1 MNSDK
6 MITLS
11 KEKETLLVPLY
22 GKAIDNHK
30 KRPILYDVKAEEM
43 VRDID
48 YDFKSL
54 KIPGK
59 TSLMMCLRAKLID
72 NFTKDFLKGKGNTV
86 VIHLGCGLDS
96 RCFRINSQ
104 YSKWFDLDFEDVIC
118 IRKEFFQESEKYQMI
133 TSSVTQP
140 EWIEKIPNGF
150 DNYLVIA
157 EGLFMYLK
165 EDEIKTLL
173 ARVKDRV
180 GNFTLIFDAFSVYTA
195 KKVMNHPSI
204 KKTGAQ
210 VHWGLDDSKGIETWN
225 SGYRFEKE
233 IHLTSNQEIER
244 LGWGVRSMYKLAHL
258 IPMARNAQ
266 RILVYS
272 I

>member
-1 MNSDK
+1 
-6 MITLS
+6 MITLN

-30 KRPILYDVKAEEM
+30 KRPILFDAKADEM
-43 VRDID
+43 VKGID

-59 TSLMMCLRAKLID
+59 TNMMMCLRAKLID
-72 NFTKDFLKGKGNTV
+72 NFTKDLLKGKDNTV

-96 RCFRINSQ
+96 RCARVNSE
-104 YSKWFDLDFEDVIC
+104 YAKWYDLDFEEVIS
-118 IRKEFFQESEKYQMI
+118 IRKEFFHESEKYQMI
-133 TSSVTQP
+133 PSSVTKP
-140 EWIEKIPNGF
+140 EWIETIPKGHG
-150 DNYLVIA
+150 NYLVIA

-173 ARVKDRV
+173 ARLKDRI

-195 KKVMNHPSI
+195 KKVKNHPSI

-210 VHWGLDDSKGIETWN
+210 VYWGIDNPKEVEEWN
-225 SGYRFEKE
+225 LGLRFDKE
-233 IHLTSNQEIER
+233 ILFTSNPEIEK
-244 LGWGVRSMYKLAHL
+244 LGWGIRSMYKLANL
-258 IPMARNAQ
+258 FPMARYAQ
-266 RILVYS
+266 RILVYL
-272 I
+272 IQEI